1 MKRLHLLALAC
12 AVWLA
17 VSCQGG
23 EKMAENKDIAY
34 TPTEMEKKEEPSS
47 AQKQKD
53 ENATPPMATNS
64 NLKQTNRDFI
74 RTADARFQVKNVYKT
89 TLELE
94 KLVTDFKGFITE
106 NNLTN
111 QITKREEIEVS
122 RDSILRV
129 VLHQVNN
136 SLTIR
141 LPQDSLDSF
150 LHRVG
155 KWLIFLDHR
164 VVRADDVT
172 LALKA
177 HTQKANRSQEYEKRY
192 TNVIDKK
199 PQDTKLGDATQA
211 EDNLLQRQNEI
222 DQNLLHRENLQ
233 DQVAYCTLK
242 LHIYQAE
249 TIHKSLIEN
258 YRKIEQYQ
266 PSFWSKMGDSVSR
279 GWQGFLAVIVAITNF
294 WVFFVLGLIALT
306 VYVRYILPQKK

>member
-12 AVWLA
+12 AVWLMA
-17 VSCQGG
+17 SCASKEQ
-23 EKMAENKDIAY
+23 AENRASA
-34 TPTEMEKKEEPSS
+34 EMEKKEEPSS
-47 AQKQKD
+47 TQKNKD
-53 ENATPPMATNS
+53 ENAAPPMATNS

-122 RDSILRV
+122 QDSILRV

-141 LPQDSLDSF
+141 LPQDSLDAF

-164 VVRADDVT
+164 IVRADDVT
-172 LALKA
+172 LSLKA
-177 HTQKANRSQEYEKRY
+177 HAQKASRSQEYEKRY
-192 TNVIDKK
+192 TNAIDKK

-211 EDNLLQRQNEI
+211 EDNLLQRQNDI
-222 DQNLLHRENLQ
+222 DQNLLQRESLQ

-279 GWQGFLAVIVAITNF
+279 GWQGLLAVIVALTNL
-294 WVFFVLGLIALT
+294 WVFFVVGLIGLAI
-306 VYVRYILPQKK
+306 YVRYILPQKK